1 MSLQAKKIING
12 TWGRVTIDGEE
23 VASCYGCSLKL
34 SYNKES
40 VAQGG
45 SMMEDSKTLSITGT
59 GSLMLHKVD
68 SLLLQKTGEAIR
80 KGKDVR
86 ATIISEIAD
95 PDAYGAERIAV
106 KGVSFDDLTLAD
118 WQHKQLTQLQVP
130 FTFSDYQLLDLIDP
144 Q

>member
-1 MSLQAKKIING
+1 MSTKRIING
-12 TWGRVTIDGEE
+12 TWGRVAMDGEE
-23 VASCYGCSLKL
+23 VAGCYGCSLKL
-34 SYNKES
+34 SFNKES

-45 SMMEDSKTLSITGT
+45 SMIEDSKVLSITGT

-68 SLLLQKTGEAIR
+68 SRMLIKIGEAIR

-86 ATIISEIAD
+86 GTIISELAD

-118 WQHKQLTQLQVP
+118 WQHKQLTQQQVP